1 MDPRQFVPETL
12 WNQCRSI
19 LGVAI
24 PGSRS
29 RLSISP
35 LYGVHTFSQHDRS
48 QIAGRGAKRG
58 GGDRQRV
65 PNAVLGRHKDPI
77 NRLTYPAVSRPK
89 QPGKGYRGSTTGEAQ
104 WPIGPRTTGRGIA
117 VPPAL
122 PPPRRTM
129 LREDGRAKRWAA
141 AGSPAPRAL
150 VKTQACSA
158 TWGRD
163 QRPPTGPGTLSMGG
177 HRTAVGRAQA
187 IGRHLSDLSCFLQRQ
202 TEAAAFAL
210 PGRCRVIS
218 AWRQKHLPPQSPN
231 T

>member
-1 MDPRQFVPETL
+1 M
-12 WNQCRSI
+12 
-19 LGVAI
+19 A
-24 PGSRS
+24 
-29 RLSISP
+29 
-35 LYGVHTFSQHDRS
+35 DR
-48 QIAGRGAKRG
+48 
-58 GGDRQRV
+58 
-65 PNAVLGRHKDPI
+65 
-77 NRLTYPAVSRPK
+77 PADD
-89 QPGKGYRGSTTGEAQ
+89 
-104 WPIGPRTTGRGIA
+104 GPRNRRAAG
-117 VPPAL
+117 PPTS
-122 PPPRRTM
+122 PSDNRSM
-129 LREDGRAKRWAA
+129 LREDGRAKWWAA